1 LSQLRHAQRRRK
13 ELDPVE
19 LELDAFLLDP
29 GFGPPTYLTRDGR
42 IVWDL
47 GDFWDPI
54 DPSPVN
60 VYGAIAIG
68 AKKTGV
74 EALLDLLPKR
84 PADAYDCPRCNG
96 RGWSDGDGRLKDA
109 KNQPFFVVCGACA
122 SHRDRGHP
130 AVRRNR
136 QRALMDFSCSN
147 ELKADQLLP
156 EVVVNR
162 IGLYKAHAAWRQM
175 RRLASGPLPFR
186 RAW

>member
-1 LSQLRHAQRRRK
+1 MSQLRHAQRRRK
-13 ELDPVE
+13 EIDPVE

-74 EALLDLLPKR
+74 KALLDLLPKR

-109 KNQPFFVVCGACA
+109 SNQPFLVVCGACA
-122 SHRDRGHP
+122 SLGWKRD
-130 AVRRNR
+130 V
-136 QRALMDFSCSN
+136 
-147 ELKADQLLP
+147 
-156 EVVVNR
+156 
-162 IGLYKAHAAWRQM
+162 
-175 RRLASGPLPFR
+175 PLGV
-186 RAW
+186 